1 MSSSPPRSTPT
12 RAPSRGAL
20 DDLLAA
26 MDQDTPLAPRV
37 RKRTYAESL
46 GSGDEN
52 ENNEGLFAP
61 LLRGRNAS
69 DQIQR
74 LGEAKRLRPEQIA
87 DAVASL
93 NNTPAVQGAKII
105 LAMHE
110 IYTNIGNFAAAK
122 PVFAVSDATE
132 TNIYYYAAAVLL
144 SPKLSAYKGS
154 VPINLLLNIL
164 KTRRFDLPPNIENTL
179 RSSPPS
185 QKPSAM
191 LSRKHAQNSKRL
203 YVPF

>member
-1 MSSSPPRSTPT
+1 MSSSPRSTPT
-12 RAPSRGAL
+12 PARSRGAL

-52 ENNEGLFAP
+52 ENSEGLFAIAP

-69 DQIQR
+69 EQIQR

-93 NNTPAVQGAKII
+93 NVCDLRFTSLRFLMRSPRI
-105 LAMHE
+105 LRPCKE
-110 IYTNIGNFAAAK
+110 
-122 PVFAVSDATE
+122 P
-132 TNIYYYAAAVLL
+132 
-144 SPKLSAYKGS
+144 
-154 VPINLLLNIL
+154 
-164 KTRRFDLPPNIENTL
+164 
-179 RSSPPS
+179 RSS
-185 QKPSAM
+185 
-191 LSRKHAQNSKRL
+191 SRCT
-203 YVPF
+203 